1 MKGTQ
6 MMKLDKIR
14 TAKKIG
20 DFTPSDQEWHDL
32 RMRGITGTDTGAIL
46 GVSPFASAYK
56 VWAVKTGQ
64 VTDTVQQND
73 RMRLGQLLEAPL
85 IQMYREKH
93 PEAMVHE
100 DVGTFVHEE
109 HPELIAN
116 PDGLVTIGDKLYI
129 LEIKTSRKYWSEVP
143 PHYRTQTLHYAD
155 VFSADGVIVVSL
167 AGGDYQEW
175 EIEVDAN
182 ELAMQR
188 AIILEFWAENI
199 TSGVEPDWD
208 GSQSTYETVRA
219 MSSPAEEGETD
230 LGYLGVQLANAAEEL
245 DEADKKLRQLKSATL
260 AQMSEAKY
268 GYAEGYLVAVKR
280 QRGEGKPYLEVKG

>member
-1 MKGTQ
+1 ML
-6 MMKLDKIR
+6 KLDKVR
-14 TAKKIG
+14 TAKRVG
-20 DFTPSDQEWHDL
+20 NFTPSDQDWHDL
-32 RMRGITGTDTGAIL
+32 RFKGITGTDTGAIL

-64 VTDTVQQND
+64 VDDTVQQND

-93 PEAMVHE
+93 PEAQVYE
-100 DVGTFVHEE
+100 DVGTYVHED
-109 HPELIAN
+109 HSELIAN

-129 LEIKTSRKYWSEVP
+129 LEIKTSRQYWQEVP
-143 PHYRTQTLHYAD
+143 AHYRTQVLHYAD
-155 VFSADGVIVVSL
+155 VFDADGIIVVSL

-175 EIEVDAN
+175 EVEVDEN

-188 AIILEFWAENI
+188 AIVLEFWQENI
-199 TSGVEPDWD
+199 VNAVEPDWD

-219 MSSPAEEGETD
+219 MSSPTEEGETD
-230 LGYLGVQLANAAEEL
+230 LGYLGVQLSNAQKAFS
-245 DEADKKLRQLKSATL
+245 EADKELRQLKSATL
-260 AQMSEAKY
+260 AQMQESKY
-268 GYAEGYLVAVKR
+268 GYAEGYLVAIKR

>member
-1 MKGTQ
+1 
-6 MMKLDKIR
+6 MMKLDKVR

-20 DFTPSDQEWHDL
+20 DFTPEDQQWHEL
-32 RMRGITGTDTGAIL
+32 RTKGITGTDTGAIL

-64 VTDTVQQND
+64 VSDEVKQNE

-93 PEAMVHE
+93 PEAEVYENVGTYIHE
-100 DVGTFVHEE
+100 DY
-109 HPELIAN
+109 PELIAN

-129 LEIKTSRKYWSEVP
+129 LEVKTSRNYWSDVP
-143 PHYRTQTLHYAD
+143 AHYRTQVLHYAD
-155 VFSADGVIVVSL
+155 VFSADGVIVISL

-175 EIEVDAN
+175 EVEVDEN
-182 ELAMQR
+182 ELSMQR
-188 AIILEFWAENI
+188 SIILEFWQENVI
-199 TSGVEPDWD
+199 NGVEPDWD

-219 MSSPAEEGETD
+219 ISSPTEEGETD
-230 LGYLGVQLANAAEEL
+230 LGYLGVQLYNALIEFTA
-245 DEADKKLRQLKSATL
+245 ADNKLRELKSATL
-260 AQMSEAKY
+260 AQMQEAKY

-280 QRGEGKPYLEVKG
+280 QRGEGKPYLEVKGR

>member
-1 MKGTQ
+1 MLR
-6 MMKLDKIR
+6 LDKIR

-20 DFTPSDQEWHDL
+20 DFTPADQEWHDL
-32 RMRGITGTDTGAIL
+32 RLKGITGTDTGAIL

-56 VWAVKTGQ
+56 VWAVKTRQ
-64 VTDTVQQND
+64 VEDIVQQND

-100 DVGTFVHEE
+100 NVGTFVHED

-116 PDGLVTIGDKLYI
+116 PDGLVTIGDKLFI
-129 LEIKTSRKYWSEVP
+129 LEIKTSRKYWQEVP

-175 EIEVDAN
+175 EVEVDAN
-182 ELAMQR
+182 ELEMQR
-188 AIILEFWAENI
+188 AIILDFWKECVEGGA
-199 TSGVEPDWD
+199 EPDWD
-208 GSQSTYETVRA
+208 GSQATYETVRQL
-219 MSSPAEEGETD
+219 SEPNEEGETD
-230 LGYLGVQLANAAEEL
+230 LGDLGIHLSNAQKEFA
-245 DEADKKLRQLKSATL
+245 EADKKLRQLKSATL
-260 AQMSEAKY
+260 AQMNGAKY
-268 GYAEGYLVAVKR
+268 GYSEGYLVAVKR

>member
-1 MKGTQ
+1 ML
-6 MMKLDKIR
+6 KLDKVR

-32 RMRGITGTDTGAIL
+32 RMKGITGTDTGAIL

-64 VTDTVQQND
+64 VSDEVKQND

-93 PEAMVHE
+93 PEATVYENVGTYVHE
-100 DVGTFVHEE
+100 D

-116 PDGLVTIGDKLYI
+116 PDGLVTIGDKLFI
-129 LEIKTSRKYWSEVP
+129 LEVKTSRNYWGEVP
-143 PHYRTQTLHYAD
+143 AHYRTQVLHYAD
-155 VFSADGVIVVSL
+155 VFSADGIIVVSL

-175 EIEVDAN
+175 DVEVDEN

-188 AIILEFWAENI
+188 AIVLEFWQENI
-199 TSGVEPDWD
+199 TNAVEPEWD

-219 MSSPAEEGETD
+219 IASPTEEGETD
-230 LGYLGVQLANAAEEL
+230 LGYLGVQLSNALKAFN
-245 DEADKKLRQLKSATL
+245 EADQELRQLKSATL
-260 AQMSEAKY
+260 AQMQDAKY
-268 GYAEGYLVAVKR
+268 GYSEGYLVAVKR
-280 QRGEGKPYLEVKG
+280 QRGQGKPYLEVKG